1 MGLIKPEMWKKRALK
16 CVREGDGS
24 AGERGAVCRG
34 EGMAAGHP
42 RLCGR
47 PTLCCGKERGS
58 VCTAPFFGIVGADS
72 STKTLPACLPLLKEA
87 EGLQVG

>member
-1 MGLIKPEMWKKRALK
+1 MSGRGTGRLGSGGQFAEEKAWLRAIP
-16 CVREGDGS
+16 G
-24 AGERGAVCRG
+24 
-34 EGMAAGHP
+34 
-42 RLCGR
+42 LCGR

-58 VCTAPFFGIVGADS
+58 FCTAPFFGIVGADS

>member
-42 RLCGR
+42 RAVRAAHFVLR
-47 PTLCCGKERGS
+47 ERTGFFLHS
-58 VCTAPFFGIVGADS
+58 PFFWDRG
-72 STKTLPACLPLLKEA
+72 C
-87 EGLQVG
+87 